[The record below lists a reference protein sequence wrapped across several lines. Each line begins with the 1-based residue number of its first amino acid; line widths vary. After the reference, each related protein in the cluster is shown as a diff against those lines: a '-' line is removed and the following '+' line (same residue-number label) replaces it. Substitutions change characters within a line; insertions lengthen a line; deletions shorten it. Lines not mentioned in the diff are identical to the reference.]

1 MNKLL
6 IPISSSFVKN
16 KLKLEEDRGS
26 GESKLFVGSKK
37 KEQYYDDFFGNYDS
51 NNKYC
56 FSKSNLIDYLKT
68 VKLEYVAQKCNRYI
82 NIDLEYFEEKMS
94 FVESLDDDIYLK
106 IIKFVDSSRY
116 YIRPEKNDQK
126 LFDSILREIGLPKIT
141 DLEIIRDDKNILFNL
156 MVNFDAIRSRN
167 VDNDTEEVASEIIG
181 KPHQRIFFGAPGTG
195 KSYELNKEAK
205 EYFGK
210 DYERVT
216 FHPNYMYGNFVGA
229 YKPFPKVL
237 KDTDGNIQETITY
250 EYIPGVLMKQLV
262 KAFKN
267 PNKNYLLLIEE
278 INRANV
284 AAVFGDIFQLL
295 DRDETGESEYFIA
308 TSKELQEY
316 LIKEF
321 KDVELSEEVSNKLEK
336 DFSRLYLPSNLYIWA
351 TMNSADQGVMPMD
364 TAFRRR
370 WEFKY
375 LGINDAADA
384 NKEDFANYI
393 FKINSTETVKWD
405 EFRRELNKKLSS
417 LNIPEDKLIGP
428 YFISKSI
435 LEGTDLERLTET
447 IKSKVLMYL
456 YEDAAKAF
464 RSSLFAEGK
473 YSTYSSVCKCFDENA
488 LSLFKGNIE
497 IDTELIGQDLQENEE
512 ENSKY
517 EE

>member
-1 MNKLL
+1 MEKL
-6 IPISSSFVKN
+6 
-16 KLKLEEDRGS
+16 LKLENVSYSYQDG
-26 GESKLFVGSKK
+26 K
-37 KEQYYDDFFGNYDS
+37 
-51 NNKYC
+51 
-56 FSKSNLIDYLKT
+56 
-68 VKLEYVAQKCNRYI
+68 
-82 NIDLEYFEEKMS
+82 
-94 FVESLDDDIYLK
+94 
-106 IIKFVDSSRY
+106 
-116 YIRPEKNDQK
+116 EKNKILDHASY
-126 LFDSILREIGLPKIT
+126 LFEKGKIYA
-141 DLEIIRDDKNILFNL
+141 
-156 MVNFDAIRSRN
+156 V
-167 VDNDTEEVASEIIG
+167 VGAS
-181 KPHQRIFFGAPGTG
+181 GTG

-205 EYFGK
+205 ECFGK
-210 DYERVT
+210 DYDRVT

-237 KDTDGNIQETITY
+237 KNSDGSIKIDADGNIQETITY

-267 PNKNYLLLIEE
+267 PNKNYLLLIKE

-284 AAVFGDIFQLL
+284 AAVFGDVFQLL
-295 DRDETGESEYFIA
+295 DRDETGESEYFIT

-351 TMNSADQGVMPMD
+351 TMNSADQGVMLMD

-384 NKEDFANYI
+384 NKEDFANYK

-417 LNIPEDKLIGP
+417 LNIPE
-428 YFISKSI
+428 
-435 LEGTDLERLTET
+435 
-447 IKSKVLMYL
+447 
-456 YEDAAKAF
+456 
-464 RSSLFAEGK
+464 GK
-473 YSTYSSVCKCFDENA
+473 
-488 LSLFKGNIE
+488 
-497 IDTELIGQDLQENEE
+497 LIGQDSQEDEE
-512 ENSKY
+512 ENSKS